1 MLWKIYLV
9 IVAMLAIISLV
20 RACFKHQFKSLTL

>member
-20 RACFKHQFKSLTL
+20 RGMFQNTNSKV

>member
-9 IVAMLAIISLV
+9 IVAMLAIIYVSKGYV
-20 RACFKHQFKSLTL
+20 SNTNSKV